1 MENKFAVIQTGGKQY
16 LVKPGE
22 TLKIEK
28 ITRPQRL
35 SQPAC
40 RAERGGQGVAM
51 AGAEAEKGGEV
62 FFDKVL
68 LMVDSEDIKIGK
80 PYIEGAKVQAKIE
93 EQGRGKKVIVVKY
106 KQKTRYHKKQGHR
119 QPYTKITISDF

>member
-28 ITRPQRL
+28 IK
-35 SQPAC
+35 
-40 RAERGGQGVAM
+40 
-51 AGAEAEKGGEV
+51 AEKGGEI

-68 LMVDSEDIKIGK
+68 LTVDGENLNIGK
-80 PYIEGAKVQAKIE
+80 PFIDGAKVGAKIVE
-93 EQGRGKKVIVVKY
+93 EGRGKKVTIIHY
-106 KQKTRYHKKQGHR
+106 KQKTRYHKKSGHR

>member
-1 MENKFAVIQTGGKQY
+1 MEKFAVIQTGGKQY

-22 TLKIEK
+22 SLKIEK
-28 ITRPQRL
+28 IK
-35 SQPAC
+35 
-40 RAERGGQGVAM
+40 
-51 AGAEAEKGGEV
+51 AGKDGEV

-68 LMVDSEDIKIGK
+68 LIVDGENIKLGK
-80 PYIEGAKVQAKIE
+80 PYIEGAKVPAKII

-106 KQKTRYHKKQGHR
+106 KQKTRYHKKAGHR